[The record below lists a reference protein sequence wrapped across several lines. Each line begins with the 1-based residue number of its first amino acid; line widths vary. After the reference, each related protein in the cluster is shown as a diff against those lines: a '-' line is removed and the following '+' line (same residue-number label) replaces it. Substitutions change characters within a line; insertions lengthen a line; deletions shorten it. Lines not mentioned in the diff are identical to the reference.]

1 MKIKLY
7 VSIIFSLLFC
17 NYALAANLCLK
28 SEKNIFS
35 FETKA
40 KKILSICKGDNNS
53 YLTYRFGTIDKT
65 ELQFPQKLD
74 ASSWKEFE
82 FSGMRRGGGK
92 QNAGFGDY
100 SLLFE
105 VGNIGYTIFQEWDN
119 EEDTYSI
126 GVIVSG
132 KGKPVTINGRKE
144 TQEGSLVLL
153 EGEAEYLPN
162 SAER

>member
-1 MKIKLY
+1 MKAKVYFLI
-7 VSIIFSLLFC
+7 LFFLC
-17 NYALAANLCLK
+17 DHAVAANLCLEN
-28 SEKNIFS
+28 EKTIFS

-40 KKILSICKGDNNS
+40 KKILSICKEERGS

-74 ASSWKEFE
+74 ASSWKKFE

-92 QNAGFGDY
+92 ANAGFGDY

-105 VGNIGYTIFQEWDN
+105 TGNIGYTVFQEWDD
-119 EEDTYSI
+119 EEGSYSI
-126 GVIVSG
+126 GVIASG
-132 KGKPVTINGRKE
+132 KGKPITINGLKK

-153 EGEAEYLPN
+153 EDEAKHLPNEAE
-162 SAER
+162 